1 MKKKINQRLFQIKN
15 HLLSI
20 YGEKIREV
28 ILYGSYAKKRYT
40 KNSDIDI
47 LVLTDISLNPS
58 KVRESLSDLLLDIL
72 LEDGELVSVIIIPE
86 KTFKNYNYPFIE
98 NVKKD
103 GIRI

>member
-1 MKKKINQRLFQIKN
+1 MKKKINKRLFQIKN
-15 HLLSI
+15 HLLNI

-28 ILYGSYAKKRYT
+28 ILYGSYARKKYT

-58 KVRESLSDLLLDIL
+58 EVRKSLSDLLLDIL
-72 LEDGELVSVIIIPE
+72 IEDEELVSVIIIPE
-86 KTFKNYNYPFIE
+86 NTFKNYNYPFVK